1 MCAAETTVAPSSTKR
16 APAKRRQRWCQF
28 SLRTLMIA
36 MVAIATILGVGTAW
50 YRSARTQATAV
61 STLRG
66 YYNPCFYDG
75 ECRVG
80 EFGKLRYVRAY
91 DTGDQRDQLWL
102 GLFRHISCVRL
113 NPDGYGEPY
122 SWPGIESPPKHDE
135 IVEAKWRNESIWKVL
150 SEFRHLE
157 HLAVE
162 RPFPSDGS
170 NVLKQ
175 FPNLRTLIVGRAVR
189 LESLEPI
196 AALESLEFLQLSG
209 SGITLSQEFLQGIG
223 KNRQLRH
230 LGLRAISVN
239 EVDLNE
245 LAKESKIESLDLTE
259 SKITGKAIEVLR
271 SFSNLKR
278 LSLRR
283 TPVNDTWGTNLEQLT
298 SLEELDV
305 SETNAG
311 PALLKSLSHLPNLR
325 KLNTSRTDITGKAI
339 GQFQNENPDCEFV
352 WNGDPYR

>member
-1 MCAAETTVAPSSTKR
+1 MSAAETTVAQSSTKH
-16 APAKRRQRWCQF
+16 APAKRRQRWYQF

-36 MVAIATILGVGTAW
+36 MVAIATFLGMGVAW
-50 YRSARTQATAV
+50 YRSACTQATAV

-66 YYNPCFYDG
+66 YHNPCFYDG

-80 EFGKLRYVRAY
+80 EFGEVRYLRAY
-91 DTGDQRDQLWL
+91 DTGCQRDQLWL
-102 GLFRHISCVRL
+102 GLFRHISFVGL

-122 SWPGIESPPKHDE
+122 SWPGIEGPPNRDE
-135 IVEAKWRNESIWKVL
+135 VVEAQRRNESIWKAL
-150 SEFRHLE
+150 SQFRRLE
-157 HLAVE
+157 HLVVE

-170 NVLKQ
+170 IALTQ
-175 FPNLRTLIVGRAVR
+175 FPNLRTLIFGRAVR

-209 SGITLSQEFLQGIG
+209 SGINLSQEFLQGIG
-223 KNRQLRH
+223 KNRRLRH
-230 LGLRAISVN
+230 LGLRALTVH
-239 EVDLNE
+239 EGALKE
-245 LAKESKIESLDLTE
+245 LAKETKIESLDLTE
-259 SKITGKAIEVLR
+259 SKVTVKAIEILC

-283 TPVNDTWGTNLEQLT
+283 TSVDDTWGTNLERLT
-298 SLEELDV
+298 ALESLDV

-339 GQFQNENPDCEFV
+339 VQFQRENPDCEFV